1 MKIYDAENQILG
13 RMASVIAKQLLG
25 GEKVVV
31 VNCEKSI
38 LAGDTKKKA
47 EFYAHRFERGD
58 PIHGPFFPRQP
69 DRIFRR
75 TVRGMLPWDKTRGRI
90 AYKNL
95 KVFVGIPEEM
105 KNSEKEKIKVADYEK
120 LRGRFTTLGKIS
132 QMIGAKKR
140 W

>member
-1 MKIYDAENQILG
+1 MKVYDAENQILG
-13 RMASVIAKQLLG
+13 RMASVIAKQLLE

-38 LAGDTKKKA
+38 LAGDTKTKV
-47 EFYAHRFERGD
+47 EFYANRYERGD
-58 PIHGPFFPRQP
+58 PIHGPFFPKQP

-75 TVRGMLPWDKTRGRI
+75 TVRGMLPWDKPRGRV
-90 AYKNL
+90 AYRNL

-105 KNSEKEKIKVADYEK
+105 KNDAREKIKEAEMEK
-120 LRGRFTTLGKIS
+120 LRGRYTTLGQVS